1 MRQIFDNVDKRS
13 FGNKISPVS
22 KCDEKY
28 EIFSI
33 LFVFY
38 LGVYSTTVKI
48 TRLFM
53 KQHIKYIA
61 RFSRREQNVSK
72 CF

>member
-1 MRQIFDNVDKRS
+1 MRQIFDNVDKRP

-22 KCDEKY
+22 KCDGRY

-33 LFVFY
+33 LLIFY
-38 LGVYSTTVKI
+38 LGAYSTTVKI

-61 RFSRREQNVSK
+61 RFSRTEQNALK